1 VIATN
6 AAIIA
11 IVPAIVIPATIVH
24 FTENVKLRNLTKKT
38 RLYGAINANLKVMK
52 KKSHLRCIA
61 IAAVKNTKK
70 KKKQGVAKRT
80 TSQNVAKTG
89 NIFL

>member
-11 IVPAIVIPATIVH
+11 IVPAIAIPATIVH
-24 FTENVKLRNLTKKT
+24 FTENVKHRSLTKKT
-38 RLYGAINANLKVMK
+38 RLYGAINANLTAMK

-61 IAAVKNTKK
+61 IVVAKNTKK
-70 KKKQGVAKRT
+70 KKNQSAAKRT
-80 TSQNVAKTG
+80 TSQNVAKRRT
-89 NIFL
+89 N

>member
-11 IVPAIVIPATIVH
+11 IVPAIAIPATIVH

-38 RLYGAINANLKVMK
+38 RLYGAINANLTVM